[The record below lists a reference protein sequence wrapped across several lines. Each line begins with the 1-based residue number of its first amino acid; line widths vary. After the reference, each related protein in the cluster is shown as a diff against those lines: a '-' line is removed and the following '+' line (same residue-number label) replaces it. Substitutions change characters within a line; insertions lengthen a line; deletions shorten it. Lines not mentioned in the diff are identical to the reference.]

1 MLVYFSILS
10 VALKNMARQKKP
22 SDEDMM
28 LFRKTVGKVKSIKND
43 RLHLHRTPTRSIT
56 PKVSEPDF
64 YQSPHDT
71 PNDALDLLSDIDNL
85 EFIAPG
91 LQKNTLKKMR
101 KGFFGIDAELD
112 LHGLTRTEAKNQLTQ
127 FLHDCLLAHYRCI
140 HIIHGKGYRS
150 PDQKPILKNSLN
162 QWLRQYPDVL
172 AFCSAPRHA
181 GGTGAV
187 YVLLSLRDKHN
198 Q

>member
-1 MLVYFSILS
+1 MV
-10 VALKNMARQKKP
+10 REKKT
-22 SDEDMM
+22 SDEDMA

-43 RLHLHRTPTRSIT
+43 RLHFHKTAKPAIISK
-56 PKVSEPDF
+56 PPNADY
-64 YQSPHDT
+64 YQTFNDT
-71 PNDALDLLSDIDNL
+71 PNDTVDLLGDADNL
-85 EFIAPG
+85 EFLAPG
-91 LQKNTLKKMR
+91 LQKNILKKMR

-112 LHGLTRTEAKNQLTQ
+112 LHGLTRAEAKNHLTQ
-127 FLHDCLLAHYRCI
+127 FLHDCILEHCRCI

-150 PDQKPILKNSLN
+150 PNQKPILKNSLN
-162 QWLRQYPDVL
+162 QWLRQHVHVL

-187 YVLLSLRDKHN
+187 YVLLSLMDKHS

>member
-1 MLVYFSILS
+1 MV
-10 VALKNMARQKKP
+10 REKKT
-22 SDEDMM
+22 SDEDMA

-43 RLHLHRTPTRSIT
+43 RLHFHKTSKPAIISK
-56 PKVSEPDF
+56 PPNADY
-64 YQSPHDT
+64 YQTFHDT
-71 PNDALDLLSDIDNL
+71 PNDTVDLLGDTDNL
-85 EFIAPG
+85 EFLAPG
-91 LQKNTLKKMR
+91 LQKNILKKMR

-112 LHGLTRTEAKNQLTQ
+112 LHGLTRAEAKNHLTQ
-127 FLHDCLLAHYRCI
+127 FLHVCILEHCRCI

-150 PDQKPILKNSLN
+150 PNQKPILKNSLN
-162 QWLRQYPDVL
+162 QWLRQHAHVL

-187 YVLLSLRDKHN
+187 YVLLSLMDKHS